1 MASLR
6 VACSGRT
13 TSLSLFRSA
22 SKAAVP
28 SWLQRLGVELELP
41 SFFATRT
48 GLPPGAARFGTTGGY
63 HMGGA
68 MWHIALKTTIAT
80 SGIHGCSQIAR
91 TTVTARISAVP
102 SLVGQSNLFA
112 VVNAASH
119 PVHEK
124 EVDPGTC
131 CYKYQQDQRC
141 RDTACCAA
149 FWSHLSDLLR
159 FRIQGN
165 PDFGGHRHAF
175 EMVQVEKF
183 RK

>member
-1 MASLR
+1 MASIR
-6 VACSGRT
+6 MARSGRAP
-13 TSLSLFRSA
+13 SLSLFRGA

-28 SWLQRLGVELELP
+28 SWLQRLWVELELP

-48 GLPPGAARFGTTGGY
+48 GLPPGAAALGTTGGY
-63 HMGGA
+63 HMAGA
-68 MWHIALKTTIAT
+68 MWHITLKTTIAT
-80 SGIHGCSQIAR
+80 FGIHRCSQIAR
-91 TTVTARISAVP
+91 TTVAARISAVP
-102 SLVGQSNLFA
+102 SLVGQRNLFA

-119 PVHEK
+119 LVHEK

-141 RDTACCAA
+141 HDTACCAA
-149 FWSHLSDLLR
+149 FWPNLSDLLG

-165 PDFGGHRHAF
+165 PDFGGHRHGF

-183 RK
+183 